1 MAWMLTILSLVVEP
15 EYTTDPD
22 PERKRDRKDDRTGH
36 PKKDGKRDRK
46 GKGKAAATNDS
57 PETYEDVDGGAMN
70 EPETNHTDQYGYGQ
84 TCE

>member
-1 MAWMLTILSLVVEP
+1 MASILTIFSPVVEQ
-15 EYTTDPD
+15 EYTTDPG

-46 GKGKAAATNDS
+46 GKGKAAAKNDP
-57 PETYEDVDGGAMN
+57 PEAYEEVGGTMN
-70 EPETNHTDQYGYGQ
+70 EPETNDTDQYGYGQ